1 MSTLIFIFHRY
12 GYPLAFLSRQELIG
26 VLYHSFQDNSHIRTG
41 QQVAK
46 LEDLKDRVR
55 VTTKSG
61 VTYEGDLVV
70 GADGVHSQ
78 VRSEMWSFS
87 NSPYLGRISSQEQKG
102 IPTNPTYARSLDY
115 SDAFKRIDGRILMR
129 LWNSSAVP
137 GLDIGEQVAC
147 FHDGFTIMT
156 YQGLGGQV
164 YWFIVQKLDRKYTYP
179 YHPSFSK
186 QDAVDVCERLGN
198 VWLRDTVHFRHVW
211 ANRET
216 FAVTPLEE
224 GIVRPW
230 HSGRMVCIGDSI
242 HKVKFT
248 QTLCIPR
255 RCAD

>member
-129 LWNSSAVP
+129 LWNFIGRARTRHWRTS
-137 GLDIGEQVAC
+137 GLLSRWLHN
-147 FHDGFTIMT
+147 HD
-156 YQGLGGQV
+156 
-164 YWFIVQKLDRKYTYP
+164 
-179 YHPSFSK
+179 
-186 QDAVDVCERLGN
+186 
-198 VWLRDTVHFRHVW
+198 
-211 ANRET
+211 
-216 FAVTPLEE
+216 
-224 GIVRPW
+224 
-230 HSGRMVCIGDSI
+230 
-242 HKVKFT
+242 
-248 QTLCIPR
+248 IPR
-255 RCAD
+255 PGRTGILVHCSKA